1 MKILFVASEVA
12 PFAKTGGL
20 ADVASALPQALK
32 KLGHDV
38 RLIMPKYREVDD
50 RKFLLREVV
59 RLREVVVP
67 VAGKSLKASVK
78 SAFIPNTK
86 VQVYFLDYRPYF
98 DREGLYVD
106 PSSGEDHRDNDE
118 RFIFFCRGCLETLK
132 LLHWQ
137 PDVIHCNDWQ
147 TGLIPLYLKTLYRED
162 GFFNRTS
169 TLFTIHNLAYQGN
182 FPSSTFQKTG
192 LPPEMFSPG
201 SGVEFYGQFSFLK
214 AGLVYSDLLN
224 TVSERYA
231 QEIQRSPE
239 FGYGMEGVLKSRSK
253 DLYGILNGV
262 DYSIWN
268 PEVDQ
273 FIPYKYNPE
282 DLRGK
287 IENKKVLLEENGLEF
302 REDVPLI
309 GSISRLADQ
318 KGFDLIGQAI
328 DEMMRM
334 DLQYILLGTGDPK
347 YHRLF
352 EQIKRKYPDRI
363 AINLRFDNRL
373 AHLIEAGCDMF
384 LMPSRYEPCGLNQL
398 YSLKYGTIPIVR
410 ATGGLADTITEY
422 DPQTGKGNGF
432 TFNNYSADEML
443 KAIKRALKAFADKET
458 WIKLMRNA
466 MGEDYS
472 WEVSAQKYV
481 VLYERLIKGKRP

>member
-32 KLGHDV
+32 KMGHEV
-38 RLIMPKYREVDD
+38 RLIMPKYRAIDD
-50 RKFLLREVV
+50 KRFTLREVV
-59 RLREVVVP
+59 RLKEVVVP
-67 VAGKSLKASVK
+67 VGEKKTKASVK

-86 VQVYFLDYRPYF
+86 VQVYFLDYKPYF

-106 PSSGEDHRDNDE
+106 PSSGEDHQDNDE

-147 TGLIPLYLKTLYRED
+147 TGLIPLYLKTLYRKD
-162 GFFNRTS
+162 GFFNRTR
-169 TLFTIHNLAYQGN
+169 TLFTIHNLTYQGN

-192 LPPEMFSPG
+192 LPPEVFFPG

-231 QEIQRSPE
+231 QEIQEIPE
-239 FGYGMEGVLKSRSK
+239 FGYGMEGILKSK

-302 REDVPLI
+302 REDIPLI

-328 DEMMRM
+328 DEMMQM

-363 AINLRFDNRL
+363 AVNLRFDNRL

-398 YSLKYGTIPIVR
+398 YSLKYGTIPVVR

-422 DPQTGKGNGF
+422 DPKRGIGNGF
-432 TFNNYSADEML
+432 VFHDYSADQL
-443 KAIKRALKAFADKET
+443 LGAIKRALTTFADKKA
-458 WIKLMRNA
+458 WARLVKNA
-466 MGEDYS
+466 MKGDYS

-481 VLYERLIKGKRP
+481 KLYQKLIS